1 MFEERG
7 FGGIQREMSLIGS
20 SCPSEVEMLPDRF
33 LNGLPGKTI
42 ERAGRRRLVYV
53 NYIRTLSTIYT
64 SDR

>member
-1 MFEERG
+1 MFEERS
-7 FGGIQREMSLIGS
+7 FGGIQRETSLIGS
-20 SCPSEVEMLPDRF
+20 SCPSEVEMLPG

-53 NYIRTLSTIYT
+53 NYIYTLSTIYT